1 VSEASGSNLRGRLV
15 VVTGGAGA
23 LGGAVV
29 AAFARAGAVVHVPV
43 HGAQPASGPSGVT
56 YTGGVNLTDE
66 AAVTAFYA
74 GLPAPL
80 WASVHLAGG
89 FAMSPIAETTLADLR
104 GQLDLNLV
112 TTFLCCREAVRR
124 MRQRGDGAGG
134 RIVNVAART
143 ALRPE
148 AGKIAYGVA
157 KAGVVSLT
165 AALGEELRAEEIAV
179 NAVAPG
185 TIDTPANRAA
195 MPGADR
201 SSWVKP
207 EALAALILTLV
218 SPDLGAATG
227 ATIPAF

>member
-1 VSEASGSNLRGRLV
+1 VH
-15 VVTGGAGA
+15 
-23 LGGAVV
+23 
-29 AAFARAGAVVHVPV
+29 AAP
-43 HGAQPASGPSGVT
+43 PASGEPGVT

-74 GLPAPL
+74 NLPDPL

-89 FAMSPIAETTLADLR
+89 FAMSAIAETTLAELR

-165 AALGEELRAEEIAV
+165 AALGEELRADGIAV

-195 MPGADR
+195 MPGADP

-207 EALAALILTLV
+207 EALAALILTLA